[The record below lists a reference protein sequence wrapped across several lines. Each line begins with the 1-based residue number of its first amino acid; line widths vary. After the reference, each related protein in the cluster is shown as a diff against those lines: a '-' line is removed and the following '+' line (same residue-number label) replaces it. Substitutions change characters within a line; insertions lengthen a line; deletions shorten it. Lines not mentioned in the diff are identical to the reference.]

1 MFLLSFRYQNITKIE
16 NIKMVKFIFFFCIL
30 VQQPNNLQM
39 RKKESK
45 KAGLLTGVLLMFL
58 FFTGTASVYSKEP
71 PKKIPRN
78 LTDLTITGKVT
89 DAVSGNALAGATV
102 LVKASRTST
111 TSDANGN
118 YAILVP
124 NQKAV
129 LVFSVVG
136 YTSQEIPVNEKA
148 TIDVAMHPASADL
161 TQVVVVGYGTQSKRD
176 VTGAV
181 KSIKSEAFNRG
192 IINAPEQLLQGKV
205 AGVNV
210 TSASGEP
217 GGAFGITIRGPGS
230 LRARSTPLFVIDGVA
245 LDNNSTGGGNP
256 LNFLNPQDIESIDV
270 LKDASATA
278 IYGSRGSN
286 GVVLVTTKRGKAGMS
301 MATVSSSLGV
311 SKMARALPVFSAAE
325 YRKQVAA
332 VGGVVD
338 DKGANTDW
346 QKEITRTALTQ
357 NYNVALSGGAD
368 KLTYYA
374 SFGMQK
380 QEGIIKM
387 NDFNR
392 YTGRFN
398 ATQKF
403 LQDMLI
409 IEANLTTTGTVN
421 NRPPFSSA
429 LGDAVSNNPTYP
441 VYDASGNP
449 AQYLNINNP
458 LQYFKLVKDI
468 TKINRTLGNISASV
482 KLAKGLIYKLN
493 FGIDHSTGTRDFQS
507 MPTLVPVYEGR
518 LETFYTTN
526 RNILVEN
533 YLTYNFNT
541 GNHGFSALAGHSY
554 QKIFLQGRNYSINR
568 FAITGIEPQYNPG
581 LGQDLTLVNNRPGG
595 YAIENELQSLFG
607 RINYQYK
614 NKYLATVN
622 FRADGSTKFGGNN
635 KYGYFPSF
643 SLGWKISEENFMAN
657 SVFSNLKL
665 RAGWGQTGNQE
676 IPPKVTQASYISSVT
691 GTTSYPLS
699 GTGPYPAGI
708 TFVRLANPDLQ
719 WEVSKQTNIGI
730 DFGLLKGKL
739 NGSVDAFRK
748 VSSNILLNF
757 TPADP
762 IQAVSNYFANVPN
775 MKITNQGIELDL
787 EYRNTNAKELT
798 YSLGGNITFMDNEI
812 TNSPYKL
819 ITSGSASGSGLTSAT
834 LNGYINN
841 QPLGTFYLLN
851 FIGFNPNGTSKF
863 RDTDNDGIITDKDRI
878 AAGTALPN
886 ILYSFSGSVAY
897 KGFDFVANF
906 NGVSGNKI
914 YDNTANSF
922 FYKARLVK
930 GINTTAEGAGTPEE
944 STSNAAGISTRYLKD
959 GAYLRLNNAVLG
971 YTFNTAKMGF
981 IRWATALRLSVTG
994 QNLFVITKYNGY
1006 DPEVNIDRTSADEV
1020 ISSGIDYLG
1029 YPKARTII
1037 FGLNLS
1043 F

>member
-1 MFLLSFRYQNITKIE
+1 MIRKT
-16 NIKMVKFIFFFCIL
+16 IL
-30 VQQPNNLQM
+30 
-39 RKKESK
+39 
-45 KAGLLTGVLLMFL
+45 KAGFLSAILFAVLLLTVSSLVS
-58 FFTGTASVYSKEP
+58 ARENP
-71 PKKIPRN
+71 PKPPANYAEKQ
-78 LTDLTITGKVT
+78 ITGKVT
-89 DAVSGNALAGATV
+89 DGNTGKALEGASIS
-102 LVKASRTST
+102 LKGSRKST
-111 TSDANGN
+111 TSDGTGN
-118 YAILVP
+118 YSITVSDENAILVFSFIGYSQQEVP
-124 NQKAV
+124 VKGRTSIDIA
-129 LVFSVVG
+129 LVP
-136 YTSQEIPVNEKA
+136 T
-148 TIDVAMHPASADL
+148 TADL
-161 TQVVVVGYGTQSKRD
+161 TQVVVMGYGTQSKRD

-181 KSIKSEAFNRG
+181 KSVKSESFNRG

-217 GGAFGITIRGPGS
+217 GSAINITIRGTGS
-230 LRARSTPLFVIDGVA
+230 LRAQSTPLFVIDGVA

-286 GVVLVTTKRGKAGMS
+286 GVVLVTTKKGKAGVSVM
-301 MATVSSSLGV
+301 TVTSSLGV
-311 SKMARALPVFSAAE
+311 SSLTRALPVFSAAE
-325 YRKQVAA
+325 YKTQVVK

-338 DKGANTDW
+338 DKGGNTDW
-346 QKEITRTALTQ
+346 QKEITRTAITQ
-357 NYNVALSGGAD
+357 NYNVALSGGAE

-374 SFGMQK
+374 SFGLQK
-380 QEGIIKM
+380 QEGIIKT
-387 NDFNR
+387 NDFDR

-398 ATQKF
+398 ATQRF
-403 LQDMLI
+403 LQDRLI
-409 IEANLTTTGTVN
+409 IEANLTATGTVN
-421 NRPPFSSA
+421 NRPPIGGA
-429 LGDAVSNNPTYP
+429 LGDAISNNPTYP
-441 VYDASGNP
+441 AYDANGNP
-449 AQYLNINNP
+449 AFYQNINNP
-458 LQYFKLVKDI
+458 LQYFGIDKDI
-468 TKINRTLGNISASV
+468 TKINRTLGNIAASV
-482 KLAKGLIYKLN
+482 KLIKGLTYKLN
-493 FGIDHSTGTRDFQS
+493 FGIDNSTGTRDYQQ
-507 MPTLVPVYEGR
+507 MPTLVPVRDGR
-518 LETFYTTN
+518 LETYYTTN
-526 RNILVEN
+526 RNMLVEN

-541 GNHGFSALAGHSY
+541 GEHGFSVLAGHSY

-581 LGQDLTLVNNRPGG
+581 LGQELTLANNRPGG
-595 YAIENELQSLFG
+595 YAIENELQSVFG
-607 RINYQYK
+607 RINYQFK
-614 NKYLATVN
+614 NKYLATAN

-657 SVFSNLKL
+657 SFFSNLKL

-676 IPPKVTQASYISSVT
+676 ILAKVTQASYTSAVS

-719 WEVSKQTNIGI
+719 WEVSKQTNIAV

-739 NGSVDAFRK
+739 NGSIDVFRK
-748 VSSNILLNF
+748 VSSNILLYF

-762 IQAVSNYFANVPN
+762 IQPVQNFFDNVKD

-787 EYRNTNAKELT
+787 EYRKTNERGLT
-798 YSLGGNITFMDNEI
+798 YSIGGNITFIDNEV
-812 TNSPYKL
+812 TNSPYKV

-841 QPLGTFYLLN
+841 QPLGTFYLLD
-851 FIGFNPNGTSKF
+851 FIGFNANGTSKF

-886 ILYSFSGSVAY
+886 MLYNFSGSIAF
-897 KGFDFVANF
+897 KGFDFAANF

-930 GINTTAEGAGTPEE
+930 GINTTAEGIGSTEE
-944 STSNAAGISTRYLKD
+944 STSNAAGISTRYLKN
-959 GAYLRLNNAVLG
+959 GAFLRLNNAALG
-971 YTFNTAKMGF
+971 YTFNTAKMG
-981 IRWATALRLSVTG
+981 IRWATALRLSITG
-994 QNLFVITKYNGY
+994 QNLFVITKYDGY
-1006 DPEVNIDRTSADEV
+1006 DPEVNTDRTSGDGV
-1020 ISSGIDYLG
+1020 ISSGIDYLS
-1029 YPKARTII
+1029 YPKARSII

>member
-1 MFLLSFRYQNITKIE
+1 
-16 NIKMVKFIFFFCIL
+16 
-30 VQQPNNLQM
+30 M
-39 RKKESK
+39 RKNFTLH
-45 KAGLLTGVLLMFL
+45 AGLIACLLMLIL
-58 FFTGTASVYSKEP
+58 FAVAAPVYASGT

-78 LTDLTITGKVT
+78 SIAINITGKVT
-89 DAVSGNALAGATV
+89 DAASGAALTGATV
-102 LVKASRTST
+102 AVKGSRINT
-111 TSDANGN
+111 TTGVDGSYTIA
-118 YAILVP
+118 VP
-124 NQKAV
+124 GETAT
-129 LVFSVVG
+129 LIFSFVG
-136 YTSQEIPVNEKA
+136 YATQEVPVKRM
-148 TIDVAMHPASADL
+148 TIIDVAMKAAGADL
-161 TQVVVVGYGTQSKRD
+161 EQVVVVGYGTQNKKD

-181 KSIKSEAFNRG
+181 KTIKSEAFNRG
-192 IINAPEQLLQGKV
+192 IISAPEQLLQGKV

-217 GGAFGITIRGPGS
+217 GGAFGLTIRGPGS
-230 LRARSTPLFVIDGVA
+230 LRAVSQPLFVVDGVA

-256 LNFLNPQDIESIDV
+256 LNFINPQDIESIDV

-286 GVVLVTTKRGKAGMS
+286 GVVLVTTKRGKAGLS
-301 MATVSSSLGV
+301 MAMVSSSVGI
-311 SKMARALPVFSAAE
+311 SNMARALPVFSAAE
-325 YRKQVAA
+325 YKKQVAA

-338 DKGANTDW
+338 DKGANTNW
-346 QKEITRTALTQ
+346 QKEISRTAITQ

-380 QEGIIKM
+380 QQGIIKM

-403 LQDMLI
+403 LQDRLT

-421 NRPPFSSA
+421 NRPPFSGGIA
-429 LGDAVSNNPTYP
+429 DAISNNPTYP
-441 VYDASGNP
+441 VYDATGNP
-449 AQYLNINNP
+449 VQYQNISNP
-458 LQYFKLVKDI
+458 LQYFQLIKDI
-468 TKINRTLGNISASV
+468 TKINRTLGNLSASV
-482 KLAKGLIYKLN
+482 KLAKGLLYKFN

-526 RNILVEN
+526 RNTLVEN
-533 YLTYNFNT
+533 YLTYNFNA
-541 GNHGFSALAGHSY
+541 GDHGFAVLAGHSY

-643 SLGWKISEENFMAN
+643 SFGWKISEENFMAN
-657 SVFSNLKL
+657 SFFSNLKL

-676 IPPKVTQASYISSVT
+676 IPAKVTQASYNALVSGS
-691 GTTSYPLS
+691 TSYPLS

-708 TFVRLANPDLQ
+708 TFVRLDNPDLQ

-739 NGSVDAFRK
+739 NGSVDVFRK
-748 VSSNILLNF
+748 VSSNILLYF
-757 TPADP
+757 SPADP
-762 IQAVSNYFANVPN
+762 IQAVPNYFNNVPG

-787 EYRNTNAKELT
+787 DYKKTNPKGLT
-798 YSLGGNITFMDNEI
+798 YSLGGNITFIGNKI
-812 TNSPYKL
+812 TSSPYKL
-819 ITSGSASGSGLTSAT
+819 ISSGSASGSGLTSAT

-841 QPLGTFYLLN
+841 EPLGTFYLLD
-851 FIGFNPNGTSKF
+851 FIGFNPDGKSKF

-886 ILYSFSGSVAY
+886 ILYSFFGSVAY
-897 KGFDFVANF
+897 KGFDLIANF

-930 GINTTAEGAGTPEE
+930 GINTTAEGIGSSEE

-959 GAYLRLNNAVLG
+959 GAYLRLNNAALG
-971 YTFNTAKMGF
+971 YTFNIAKLG

-1006 DPEVNIDRTSADEV
+1006 DPEVNIDRTSSEGV

-1029 YPKARTII
+1029 YPKARSII

>member
-1 MFLLSFRYQNITKIE
+1 MI
-16 NIKMVKFIFFFCIL
+16 KFIFLFCEL
-30 VQQPNNLQM
+30 VLQPNYTSM
-39 RKKESK
+39 RKTTSQH
-45 KAGLLTGVLLMFL
+45 AGFVPGIFL
-58 FFTGTASVYSKEP
+58 AFFFFTATAHVYGKGI
-71 PKKIPRN
+71 PKKIPRSFN
-78 LTDLTITGKVT
+78 ERIISGKVT
-89 DAVSGNALAGATV
+89 DAASGNELGGATV
-102 LVKASRTST
+102 QVKGSRIST
-111 TSDANGN
+111 TSGINGN
-118 YAILVP
+118 YAIALP
-124 NQKAV
+124 NENAI
-129 LVFSVVG
+129 LVFSFVG
-136 YTSQEIPVNEKA
+136 YATQEIAVKGNT
-148 TIDVAMHPASADL
+148 TIDVSMKAAGADL
-161 TQVVVVGYGTQSKRD
+161 TQVVVVGYGTQNKKD

-217 GGAFGITIRGPGS
+217 GGAFGLTIRGPGS
-230 LRARSTPLFVIDGVA
+230 LRAQSTPLFVVDGVA
-245 LDNNSTGGGNP
+245 LDNNGTGGGNP
-256 LNFLNPQDIESIDV
+256 LNFLNPQDIESMDV

-286 GVVLVTTKRGKAGMS
+286 GVVLVTTKRGRAGLS
-301 MATVSSSLGV
+301 VLTLSTSLGLSSLT
-311 SKMARALPVFSAAE
+311 RALPVFSAAE
-325 YRKQVAA
+325 YKTQVAA

-357 NYNVALSGGAD
+357 NYNVAISGGAD

-387 NDFNR
+387 NNFDR

-403 LQDMLI
+403 LQDRLI
-409 IEANLTTTGTVN
+409 IEANLTSTGTVN
-421 NRPPFSSA
+421 NRPPFSGGIA
-429 LGDAVSNNPTYP
+429 DAISNNPTYP
-441 VYDASGNP
+441 VYDASGKP

-482 KLAKGLIYKLN
+482 KLAKGLIYKFN
-493 FGIDHSTGTRDFQS
+493 FGLDHSTGTRDFQS

-526 RNILVEN
+526 RNTLVEN
-533 YLTYNFNT
+533 YLTYNFNA
-541 GNHGFSALAGHSY
+541 GDHGFSVLGGHSY

-568 FAITGIEPQYNPG
+568 FAITGVEPQYNPG

-607 RINYQYK
+607 RVNYQYK

-643 SLGWKISEENFMAN
+643 SLGWKISEENFMVN
-657 SVFSNLKL
+657 SLFSNLKL

-676 IPPKVTQASYISSVT
+676 IPAKVTQASYNALVSGS
-691 GTTSYPLS
+691 TSYPLA
-699 GTGPYPAGI
+699 GTGAYPAGI
-708 TFVRLANPDLQ
+708 TFVRLDNPDLQ

-748 VSSNILLNF
+748 VSSNILLYF
-757 TPADP
+757 SPADP
-762 IQAVSNYFANVPN
+762 IQAVPNYFDNVPN

-787 EYRNTNAKELT
+787 EYRATNAKGLT
-798 YSLGGNITFMDNEI
+798 YSFGGNFTFMENKI
-812 TNSPYKL
+812 SNSPYKL

-841 QPLGTFYLLN
+841 QPLGTFYLLD

-930 GINTTAEGAGTPEE
+930 GINTTKGGIGSPEE

-959 GAYLRLNNAVLG
+959 GAYLRLNNAALG
-971 YTFNTAKMGF
+971 YTFNTAKMG
-981 IRWATALRLSVTG
+981 ISWATALRLSVTG

-1006 DPEVNIDRTSADEV
+1006 DPEVNIDRTSGEGV